1 MQWLQWLLQHL
12 QTVRRCLLDNI
23 ETVEGLRK
31 YGESLFHQKNH
42 SGGQAEKTTE
52 SQEEFLGWIRLW
64 KDEIKSTFL
73 ESEIL
78 IEQVQVCSDLVSF
91 GHYSQH

>member
-1 MQWLQWLLQHL
+1 MQWLQWLIQHL
-12 QTVRRCLLDNI
+12 QTVRRYLLDNI

-42 SGGQAEKTTE
+42 SKRQDERTTE
-52 SQEEFLGWIRLW
+52 SQKEFLDWIRLW

-73 ESEIL
+73 ELEIL
-78 IEQVQVCSDLVSF
+78 IEQAQVCSDLVSF